1 MDTEDVTASWTRVKR
16 HCLETEKEQETGGQT
31 ADREEDQQ
39 LEQETKKV
47 QRTEKKREKKS
58 KTRRPDNRPGQCLS
72 CLAHP
77 GSSLAL
83 LVVAA
88 GMDNL
93 PVAINNSS
101 SSSINSNT
109 NLQLPSLVPASLRP
123 WPPLH
128 HYPTARPLT
137 STGTARA
144 RWHQGGRLLVPH
156 RGDPK

>member
-1 MDTEDVTASWTRVKR
+1 MDVTAVWTRVKR

-31 ADREEDQQ
+31 ADREENQQ

-47 QRTEKKREKKS
+47 QRTEKKS

-93 PVAINNSS
+93 LVAINN

-109 NLQLPSLVPASLRP
+109 NLQIPCLVPASLQP

-137 STGTARA
+137 STGTAKA

-156 RGDPK
+156 MGDPK